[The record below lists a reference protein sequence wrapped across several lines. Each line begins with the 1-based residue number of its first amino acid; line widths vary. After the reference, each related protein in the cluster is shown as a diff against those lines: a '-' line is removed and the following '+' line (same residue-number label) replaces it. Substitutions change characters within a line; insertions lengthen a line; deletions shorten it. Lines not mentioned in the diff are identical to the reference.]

1 FSSPKGDSDLALRW
15 SGLMTD
21 RQWTASGSA
30 LFAVILVAACIGSTA
45 RGETEKVDFGRQV
58 RPLLADRCFRCHGP
72 DEAKVEAGV
81 RLDIA
86 QRATSPVDSGAIP
99 IVPGD
104 PDSSELIARIT
115 HEDEAMRM
123 PPTDAGPPLSA
134 DEVALLRRWIEQGA
148 RYEDHW
154 AFVPPQRPALPEV
167 RQAAWARNPIDRFVL
182 ARLEKAGGEPAPE
195 ADRHTLIRRVSLALT
210 GLPPAWSDVERFVH
224 DGRPD
229 AYERMVERYL
239 ADPAYGERWA
249 RVWL

>member
-1 FSSPKGDSDLALRW
+1 MPSGRGAPVGPEAGSAIMDLRGLERLPTQDFSSPKGDSDLALRW

-123 PPTDAGPPLSA
+123 PPTDAGP
-134 DEVALLRRWIEQGA
+134 
-148 RYEDHW
+148 
-154 AFVPPQRPALPEV
+154 
-167 RQAAWARNPIDRFVL
+167 
-182 ARLEKAGGEPAPE
+182 
-195 ADRHTLIRRVSLALT
+195 
-210 GLPPAWSDVERFVH
+210 
-224 DGRPD
+224 
-229 AYERMVERYL
+229 
-239 ADPAYGERWA
+239 
-249 RVWL
+249 